1 VVIVAI
7 LIGFLVGAA
16 VAWLVAHARA
26 HAEAAAAALPLREEL
41 ARVEAERA
49 AADARLRALEGDEE
63 RLKAL
68 ASEALRQNNSSFL
81 ELAQT
86 QLAPIKETLARFDLR
101 TQELER
107 RRQQEYGSLAQQV
120 RQMAEGQER
129 LRVETGHLR
138 TALRAPGTRGR
149 WGELQLRRVVE
160 LAGMLAHCDFDVQTT
175 ATADDG
181 RVVRPDVVVRLPGGK
196 NVVVDAKVPLEAYLN
211 AVEADDEDT
220 RKLHLAHHARQVRD
234 HIAKLG
240 QKRYW
245 EQFEPAPEFV
255 LMFLPD
261 ETFFRVACE
270 ADASLLEAG
279 PQANVLPTSPT
290 SLIGLLKIFAYAWQ
304 QETVAES
311 AREIAELGHELY
323 ERLGVY
329 AGHFAKVG
337 RALDSATDAYNR
349 AVGSLETRVLV
360 TARKF
365 EQHGA
370 ASGSL
375 PDVQPL
381 ERQPRP
387 LTAPELTRAEPVQP
401 ELPAA
406 DAA

>member
-1 VVIVAI
+1 MVVVGL
-7 LIGFLVGAA
+7 LIGLLVGALA
-16 VAWLVAHARA
+16 AWLVARSQ
-26 HAEAAAAALPLREEL
+26 L
-41 ARVEAERA
+41 ARLEAEREA
-49 AADARLRALEGDEE
+49 ARARVTALEGDEE

-86 QLAPIKETLARFDLR
+86 QLQPIRETLQRFDQQ
-101 TQELER
+101 TQALEQS
-107 RRQQEYGSLAQQV
+107 RRQAYGSLDAQV
-120 RQMAEGQER
+120 RQLAETQER
-129 LRVETGHLR
+129 LRAETSHLR

-160 LAGMLAHCDFDVQTT
+160 LAGMLPHCDFDLQTT
-175 ATADDG
+175 VTADDG
-181 RVVRPDVVVRLPGGK
+181 RLLRPDLVVRLPGGK
-196 NVVVDAKVPLEAYLN
+196 NVVIDAKAPLEAYLN
-211 AVEADDEDT
+211 AMEAEDEDL
-220 RKLHLAHHARQVRD
+220 RRAHLAHHARQVRD
-234 HIAKLG
+234 HISKLG

-270 ADASLLEAG
+270 ADAGLLEAG

-304 QETVAES
+304 QETVTEN
-311 AREIAELGHELY
+311 AREIAGLGRELY
-323 ERLGVY
+323 ERLGVF

-337 RALDSATDAYNR
+337 RALDTATGAYNQ
-349 AVGSLETRVLV
+349 AVGSLESRVLV

-365 EQHGA
+365 EERGA
-370 ASGSL
+370 ASGEL
-375 PDVQPL
+375 PEVEPL
-381 ERQPRP
+381 ERSPRP
-387 LTAPELTRAEPVQP
+387 LLQPELTRAEAVQQR
-401 ELPAA
+401 L

>member
-1 VVIVAI
+1 MVVVGL
-7 LIGFLVGAA
+7 LIGLAVGALA
-16 VAWLVAHARA
+16 AWLVARA
-26 HAEAAAAALPLREEL
+26 QLG
-41 ARVEAERA
+41 RVEAERTA
-49 AADARLRALEGDEE
+49 AQARVAELQGDDE

-68 ASEALRQNNSSFL
+68 AAEALRQNNSSFL

-86 QLAPIKETLARFDLR
+86 QLAPIKETLQRFDQQ
-101 TQELER
+101 TQALEQS
-107 RRQQEYGSLAQQV
+107 RRQAYGSLSQQV
-120 RQMAEGQER
+120 QQLMETQER
-129 LRVETGHLR
+129 LRAETSHLR

-149 WGELQLRRVVE
+149 WGEMQLRRVVE
-160 LAGMLAHCDFDVQTT
+160 LAGMLAHCDFDVQTSV
-175 ATADDG
+175 TADDG
-181 RVVRPDVVVRLPGGK
+181 RTLRPDLVVRLPGGK
-196 NVVVDAKVPLEAYLN
+196 NVVVDAKAPLEAYLN
-211 AVEADDEDT
+211 ALEAEDEDT
-220 RKLHLAHHARQVRD
+220 RRAHLAHHARQVRD

-304 QETVAES
+304 QETVTEN
-311 AREIAELGHELY
+311 AREIAGLGRELY
-323 ERLGVY
+323 ERLGVF

-337 RALDSATDAYNR
+337 RQLDSATAAYNQ
-349 AVGSLETRVLV
+349 AVGSLESRVLV

-365 EQHGA
+365 EERGA
-370 ASGSL
+370 ANGEL
-375 PDVQPL
+375 PDVEPL
-381 ERQPRP
+381 ERSTRP
-387 LTAPELTRAEPVQP
+387 LTQPELTRAEPVRQQ
-401 ELPAA
+401 L

>member
-1 VVIVAI
+1 MVVVGL
-7 LIGFLVGAA
+7 LIGLLVGALA
-16 VAWLVAHARA
+16 AWLVARSQ
-26 HAEAAAAALPLREEL
+26 L
-41 ARVEAERA
+41 ARLEAERE
-49 AADARLRALEGDEE
+49 AADARVAALEGDEE

-86 QLAPIKETLARFDLR
+86 QLQPIKETLQRFDQQ
-101 TQELER
+101 TQALEQS
-107 RRQQEYGSLAQQV
+107 RRQAYGSLDAQV
-120 RQMAEGQER
+120 RQLAETQER
-129 LRVETGHLR
+129 LRAETSHLR

-160 LAGMLAHCDFDVQTT
+160 LAGMLPHCDFDLQTSV
-175 ATADDG
+175 TADDG
-181 RVVRPDVVVRLPGGK
+181 RLLRPDLVVRLPGGK
-196 NVVVDAKVPLEAYLN
+196 NVVIDAKAPLEAYLN
-211 AVEADDEDT
+211 AMEAEDEDL
-220 RKLHLAHHARQVRD
+220 RRAHLAHHARQVRD
-234 HIAKLG
+234 HISKLG

-270 ADASLLEAG
+270 ADAGLLEAG

-304 QETVAES
+304 QETVTEN
-311 AREIAELGHELY
+311 AREIAGLGRELY

-337 RALDSATDAYNR
+337 RALDTATNAYNQ

-365 EQHGA
+365 EERGAAHGA
-370 ASGSL
+370 M
-375 PDVQPL
+375 PEVEPL
-381 ERQPRP
+381 DRQARP
-387 LTAPELTRAEPVQP
+387 LTAAELTRPEPVQQQ
-401 ELPAA
+401 L

>member
-1 VVIVAI
+1 MVVVGL
-7 LIGFLVGAA
+7 LIGLLVGALA
-16 VAWLVAHARA
+16 AWLVARSQ
-26 HAEAAAAALPLREEL
+26 L
-41 ARVEAERA
+41 ARLEAEREA
-49 AADARLRALEGDEE
+49 ARARVTALEGDEE

-86 QLAPIKETLARFDLR
+86 QLQPIRETLQRFDQQ
-101 TQELER
+101 TQALEQS
-107 RRQQEYGSLAQQV
+107 RRQAYGSLDAQV
-120 RQMAEGQER
+120 RQLAETQER
-129 LRVETGHLR
+129 LRAETSHLR

-160 LAGMLAHCDFDVQTT
+160 LAGMLPHCDFDLQTT
-175 ATADDG
+175 VTADDG
-181 RVVRPDVVVRLPGGK
+181 RLLRPDLVVRLPGGK
-196 NVVVDAKVPLEAYLN
+196 NVVIDAKAPLEAYLN
-211 AVEADDEDT
+211 ALEADDEDA
-220 RKLHLAHHARQVRD
+220 RRAHLAHHARQVRD
-234 HIAKLG
+234 HISKLG

-270 ADASLLEAG
+270 ADASLVEAG

-304 QETVAES
+304 QETVTEN
-311 AREIAELGHELY
+311 AREIAGLGRELY
-323 ERLGVY
+323 ERLGVF
-329 AGHFAKVG
+329 AAHFAKVG
-337 RALDSATDAYNR
+337 RALDTATGAYNQ

-365 EQHGA
+365 EERGA
-370 ASGSL
+370 ATGEL
-375 PDVQPL
+375 PEVESL
-381 ERQPRP
+381 ERSPRP
-387 LTAPELTRAEPVQP
+387 LTQPELTRAEPVQQR
-401 ELPAA
+401 L

>member
-1 VVIVAI
+1 MVVVGL
-7 LIGFLVGAA
+7 LIGLLVGALA
-16 VAWLVAHARA
+16 AWLVARSQ
-26 HAEAAAAALPLREEL
+26 L
-41 ARVEAERA
+41 ARLEAERE
-49 AADARLRALEGDEE
+49 AADARVAALEGDEE

-86 QLAPIKETLARFDLR
+86 QLQPIKETLQRFDQQ
-101 TQELER
+101 TQALEQS
-107 RRQQEYGSLAQQV
+107 RRQAYGSLDAQV
-120 RQMAEGQER
+120 RQLAETQER
-129 LRVETGHLR
+129 LRAETSHLR

-160 LAGMLAHCDFDVQTT
+160 LAGMLPHCDFDLQTSV
-175 ATADDG
+175 TADDG
-181 RVVRPDVVVRLPGGK
+181 RLLRPDLVVRLPGGK
-196 NVVVDAKVPLEAYLN
+196 NVVIDAKAPLEAYLN
-211 AVEADDEDT
+211 AMEAEDEDL
-220 RKLHLAHHARQVRD
+220 RRAHLAHHARQVRD
-234 HIAKLG
+234 HISKLG

-270 ADASLLEAG
+270 ADAGLLEAG

-304 QETVAES
+304 QETVTEN
-311 AREIAELGHELY
+311 AREIAGLGRELY

-329 AGHFAKVG
+329 AAHFAKVG
-337 RALDSATDAYNR
+337 RALDTATNAYNQ

-365 EQHGA
+365 EERGAAHGA
-370 ASGSL
+370 M
-375 PDVQPL
+375 PEVEPL
-381 ERQPRP
+381 DRQARP
-387 LTAPELTRAEPVQP
+387 LTAAELTRPEPVQQQ
-401 ELPAA
+401 L

>member
-1 VVIVAI
+1 MVVVGL
-7 LIGFLVGAA
+7 LIGLLVGALA
-16 VAWLVAHARA
+16 AWLVARSQ
-26 HAEAAAAALPLREEL
+26 L
-41 ARVEAERA
+41 ARLEAEREA
-49 AADARLRALEGDEE
+49 ARARVTALEGDEE

-86 QLAPIKETLARFDLR
+86 QLQPIRETLQRFDQQ
-101 TQELER
+101 TQALEQS
-107 RRQQEYGSLAQQV
+107 RRQAYGSLDAQV
-120 RQMAEGQER
+120 RQLAETQER
-129 LRVETGHLR
+129 LRAETSHLR

-160 LAGMLAHCDFDVQTT
+160 LAGMLPHCDFDLQTT
-175 ATADDG
+175 VTADDG
-181 RVVRPDVVVRLPGGK
+181 RLLRPDLVVRLPGGK
-196 NVVVDAKVPLEAYLN
+196 NVVIDAKAPLEAYLN
-211 AVEADDEDT
+211 AMEAEDEDL
-220 RKLHLAHHARQVRD
+220 RRAHLAHHARQVRD
-234 HIAKLG
+234 HISKLG

-270 ADASLLEAG
+270 ADAGLLEAG

-304 QETVAES
+304 QETVTEN
-311 AREIAELGHELY
+311 AREIAGLGRELY
-323 ERLGVY
+323 ERLGVF

-337 RALDSATDAYNR
+337 RALDTATGAYNQ
-349 AVGSLETRVLV
+349 AVGSLESRVLV

-365 EQHGA
+365 EERGA
-370 ASGSL
+370 ASGEL
-375 PDVQPL
+375 PEVEPL
-381 ERQPRP
+381 ERSPRP
-387 LTAPELTRAEPVQP
+387 LTQPELTRAEPVQQR
-401 ELPAA
+401 L